1 MVRRLNLVRIQAKMI
16 EKGLTQKALAELIE
30 VDQVR
35 VSAWFTAKNNPCWA
49 NIIKLADGLDL
60 EVEDILLDYNEGITV
75 SKIVSQMFLDI
86 ASEILD
92 GVDAAR
98 LEELKAACEALAT
111 GFEKYDFNVFLA
123 AKIKADESKED
134 KEEEE
139 DPYNGMTKEEYGK
152 FIIDSL

>member
-1 MVRRLNLVRIQAKMI
+1 
-16 EKGLTQKALAELIE
+16 
-30 VDQVR
+30 
-35 VSAWFTAKNNPCWA
+35 
-49 NIIKLADGLDL
+49 
-60 EVEDILLDYNEGITV
+60 
-75 SKIVSQMFLDI
+75 MFLDI